1 MTRYGYIPKKPVR
14 VFERDS
20 NIPLK
25 ERIIH
30 RALVAWRKRQRK
42 LRKTRTKMYRWSSE
56 QLVKQHA
63 RVNGEEVHVRYR
75 NIGDRSL
82 HNLEAPL
89 PSLKDLPSER

>member
-1 MTRYGYIPKKPVR
+1 
-14 VFERDS
+14 
-20 NIPLK
+20 
-25 ERIIH
+25 
-30 RALVAWRKRQRK
+30 
-42 LRKTRTKMYRWSSE
+42 
-56 QLVKQHA
+56 LVKQHA